1 MPRNASRAGTPLTPP
16 GASRPGPPG
25 RFGPGPGSAGGSPAG
40 GPGYPP
46 SGGPWSAPPGIPVP
60 GGPVPRGTPAG
71 PYGTFDGGYAQVIR
85 ATDYPAPP
93 SSRVRPPNAGRPAG
107 PERPVGLEG
116 PVGPA
121 DPASPADADV
131 FVYRDTGGPP
141 DGPAAGSPVPDPAEH
156 DAAYWYDLLAEDA
169 APRREETRGPFE
181 PLVSSGAPAGPGAA
195 PTGTAPTGTAPT
207 GTAPTGTAPTGTAP
221 TGTAQAGTGPLSP
234 DDTAQAQARP
244 LEQLRDLYLTA
255 EAIGEQNVDKHF
267 DQILARQRELISEYF
282 RQSAAAG
289 PGGPQPGGPQPGQS
303 GPAVAGPRDGTAK
316 GAGVAAEQPH
326 TW

>member
-40 GPGYPP
+40 GPGHPP

-195 PTGTAPTGTAPT
+195 PTGTAPTGTA
-207 GTAPTGTAPTGTAP
+207 
-221 TGTAQAGTGPLSP
+221 QAGTGPLSP

>member
-1 MPRNASRAGTPLTPP
+1 MPRDASRAGTPLTPP
-16 GASRPGPPG
+16 GASRHGPAG
-25 RFGPGPGSAGGSPAG
+25 RFGPGSGSAGGRPAG
-40 GPGYPP
+40 SPGYPP
-46 SGGPWSAPPGIPVP
+46 SGGPWSAPPGIPVA

-107 PERPVGLEG
+107 PERPAGLEG

-121 DPASPADADV
+121 GPASPADADV

-141 DGPAAGSPVPDPAEH
+141 DGPAAGSPVRDPAEH
-156 DAAYWYDLLAEDA
+156 DAAYWYDLLAQDA
-169 APRREETRGPFE
+169 APRRKETRGPFE

-195 PTGTAPTGTAPT
+195 PTGTAQAGTAPT
-207 GTAPTGTAPTGTAP
+207 GTV
-221 TGTAQAGTGPLSP
+221 QAGTGPLSP
-234 DDTAQAQARP
+234 DDTAQARARP

-267 DQILARQRELISEYF
+267 DRILARQRELISEYF

-316 GAGVAAEQPH
+316 DAGMAAEQPH